1 MASCGTP
8 AAVDRRVDRT
18 SFEPHVATAIELQVG
33 KARIAIGLT
42 LIDRIIE
49 TPCTPMPLTH
59 ALVRGIAFD
68 EQRPIVCVFLGRK
81 TRDPHPPS
89 VTAVILSSTGPV
101 AWALCADK
109 VYGVVPVIERSALVD
124 ARLPSWLARVR
135 AADGRLLAWLD
146 PALMIRDIGGEP
158 A

>member
-1 MASCGTP
+1 LVRG
-8 AAVDRRVDRT
+8 VDRT
-18 SFEPHVATAIELQVG
+18 SFEPHIATAIELQVG
-33 KARIAIGLT
+33 KARIAVGLT

-68 EQRPIVCVFLGRK
+68 DQRPIVCVFLGRK
-81 TRDPHPPS
+81 TTETPPTI
-89 VTAVILSSTGPV
+89 TAVILSHGGPV

-146 PALMIRDIGGEP
+146 PELMIRDIGGE
-158 A
+158 AAS